1 MLSAETPFTIG
12 RGSPFIRRDYLGFCA
27 SIYILEYNKNDGF
40 LSSKK
45 RANSNIFGTKSI
57 IRPAAET
64 MILSVLDSRFQ
75 PVAVPVKLT
84 VVKPPYTVG
93 EFPYLS

>member
-1 MLSAETPFTIG
+1 MM
-12 RGSPFIRRDYLGFCA
+12 DFCQA
-27 SIYILEYNKNDGF
+27 KN
-40 LSSKK
+40 

-57 IRPAAET
+57 IRTAAET

>member
-1 MLSAETPFTIG
+1 MM
-12 RGSPFIRRDYLGFCA
+12 DFCQA
-27 SIYILEYNKNDGF
+27 KN
-40 LSSKK
+40 
-45 RANSNIFGTKSI
+45 RANSNIFGTKPI
-57 IRPAAET
+57 IRPEGET
-64 MILSVLDSRFQ
+64 LIFSILGSRFQ